1 MKRLRCLDETLHVIQ
16 VSSYLRSIFYSPTA
30 VLAVKHKTLVEDPLT
45 RMLYCYLYS
54 IIFLIK
60 RNKKL
65 NLTLDILLR
74 AKLQ

>member
-1 MKRLRCLDETLHVIQ
+1 MSRRNPTR
-16 VSSYLRSIFYSPTA
+16 YLSIKLLVFDFLVAHTA
-30 VLAVKHKTLVEDPLT
+30 VLAVKHKTRVEDPLT

-65 NLTLDILLR
+65 NPISGIPIR
-74 AKLQ
+74 VQLQYGI